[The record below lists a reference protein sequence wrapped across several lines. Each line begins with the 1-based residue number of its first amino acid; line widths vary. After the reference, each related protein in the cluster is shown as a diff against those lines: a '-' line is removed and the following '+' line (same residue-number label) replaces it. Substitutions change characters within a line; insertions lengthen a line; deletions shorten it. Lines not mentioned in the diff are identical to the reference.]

1 MPRVIQEYKTEGT
14 HRIVKNYDLEGK
26 QAVLKLHEVGLDDY
40 QVTKLRLYG
49 HDSEEFKLVSK
60 FNSRGRTRQEAIIN
74 AQMVDYN
81 VQLEDSVFTFDS
93 NISFKED
100 ASFRGQS
107 LDMELYIPYNREFYM
122 SEDLKYIIRNT
133 IYRSGFSVS
142 QMEDNTWVFT
152 EAGLRC
158 LTCEYDSEDED
169 EYYYSGNFKKSFE
182 VGDFTGLEVA
192 DDFIINLIQSD
203 SSSVTLAGE
212 EAFIEEVLV
221 TNDGGLLKIGFDED
235 RYSIKKKDR
244 GIEVNIGLPNLE
256 EVYFGGV
263 SKAYINDFDLSS
275 LKMVLTG
282 VSVTEGNLTIRDN
295 LEIEMK
301 GAAKLTLEGSGNY
314 LSADLGGG
322 SVLNSLYYESQN
334 VEIEAE
340 GASSAKVFASNTLNA
355 SSHGSSEIQFRGDPA
370 RTNLD
375 EETGSSISEY

>member
-1 MPRVIQEYKTEGT
+1 
-14 HRIVKNYDLEGK
+14 
-26 QAVLKLHEVGLDDY
+26 
-40 QVTKLRLYG
+40 
-49 HDSEEFKLVSK
+49 
-60 FNSRGRTRQEAIIN
+60 
-74 AQMVDYN
+74 
-81 VQLEDSVFTFDS
+81 
-93 NISFKED
+93 
-100 ASFRGQS
+100 
-107 LDMELYIPYNREFYM
+107 M

-182 VGDFTGLEVA
+182 VGAFTGLEVA

-203 SSSVTLAGE
+203 SSSVSLSGE
-212 EAFIEEVLV
+212 EAFIEEVQV

-314 LSADLGGG
+314 LSAEVRGG
-322 SVLNSLYYESQN
+322 SVLNSLYYESKN
-334 VEIEAE
+334 VEIDAE
-340 GASSAKVFASNTLNA
+340 GASSAKIYASSTLNA
-355 SSHGSSEIQFRGDPA
+355 SSRGSSKIQYRGEPA
-370 RTNLD
+370 STNMN
-375 EETGSSISEY
+375 EETGSDISEY